1 MSTNVVQVNKLFCD
15 LSGLR
20 IFVNFTGKFEVFLW
34 GVWRVDFS
42 GGGAG
47 RLDLSRNMR
56 EREWGRY
63 EKITVRA
70 DIKNSFIVKVII
82 LVISS
87 NYIELLN
94 NE

>member
-47 RLDLSRNMR
+47 RLDLSRDFEEWR
-56 EREWGRY
+56 SEGCER
-63 EKITVRA
+63 ITVR
-70 DIKNSFIVKVII
+70 
-82 LVISS
+82 
-87 NYIELLN
+87 
-94 NE
+94 